1 MTAVGPATEE
11 PRMPGS
17 PGFAVPRD
25 ACDAHTHVFGPLD
38 RFPTGPSS
46 YRIPRADPATHRG
59 ALDAMGVDRAV
70 LVQPA
75 PYGTDTGA
83 LEHALRSGGG
93 RLAGIAAADPS
104 VSDADLGRLHEL
116 GVRGLRF
123 NERIDPRTGRRYR
136 GAIGAEALAAM
147 APRLRELGWH
157 AQLWAGLDDCL
168 RIADE
173 LAGRGVPLVFD
184 HLAHVDPARGVADPA
199 FRRLVEL
206 VRAGDVWVKLTVCRM
221 SGFEALGAHHEV
233 LLDAGPDRLLWG
245 SDWPYVA
252 MGERAPDAGRLLGLF
267 ARWAAD
273 DHLIRRVLVDNPE
286 RLFDFGKENR

>member
-1 MTAVGPATEE
+1 MPGPA
-11 PRMPGS
+11 
-17 PGFAVPRD
+17 GFAVPRN

-46 YRIPRADPATHRG
+46 YRIPLADPATQRG
-59 ALDAMGVDRAV
+59 VLDAMGVGRAV

-83 LEHALRSGGG
+83 LEHALRAGGG
-93 RLAGIAAADPS
+93 RLAGIAAAEAS
-104 VSDADLGRLHEL
+104 VSDADLRRLHEL

-136 GAIGAEALAAM
+136 GAIGAEALTALL
-147 APRLRELGWH
+147 PRMRELGWH
-157 AQLWAGLDDCL
+157 AQVWAGLDDCL

-173 LAGRGVPLVFD
+173 FAGCGVPLVFD
-184 HLAHVDPARGVADPA
+184 HLAHVDPARGVNDPA
-199 FRRLVEL
+199 FQRLVAL
-206 VRAGDVWVKLTVCRM
+206 VRAGEAWVKLTVCRV
-221 SGFEALGAHHEV
+221 SSDPGFEDLRAHHEV
-233 LLDAGPDRLLWG
+233 LLDANPDRLLWG

-273 DHLIRRVLVDNPE
+273 ERLIHRVLVDNPE
-286 RLFDFGKENR
+286 QLFRWEYR

>member
-1 MTAVGPATEE
+1 VTAVGTEA
-11 PRMPGS
+11 PRTPGP
-17 PGFAVPRD
+17 PGFAVPPG
-25 ACDAHTHVFGPLD
+25 ACDAHTHVFGPLE

-46 YRIPRADPATHRG
+46 YRIPLADPATHRS

-83 LEHALRSGGG
+83 LEHALRAGGR
-93 RLAGIAAADPS
+93 RLAGIATADAS
-104 VSDADLGRLHEL
+104 ATDANLWRLHEL

-123 NERIDPRTGRRYR
+123 NERIDPRTGRRYL
-136 GAIGAEALAAM
+136 GAIGVEALAALL
-147 APRLRELGWH
+147 PRMRELGWH
-157 AQLWAGLDDCL
+157 AQLWADLDDCL

-173 LAGRGVPLVFD
+173 FTGSGVPLVFD
-184 HLAHVDPARGVADPA
+184 HLAHVDPARGVDDPA

-206 VRAGDVWVKLTVCRM
+206 VHAGEAWVKLTVCRI
-221 SGFEALGAHHEV
+221 SGFEDLGPHHDV
-233 LLDAGPDRLLWG
+233 LLDANPDRLLWG

-273 DHLIRRVLVDNPE
+273 DHLIHRVLVDNPE
-286 RLFDFGKENR
+286 RLFGWENR